1 MKPLVLLA
9 ILLAVPSKGPVPTP
23 AKAGQAKQEQTRG
36 AQEQTKTDDQ
46 SAKKPVPAVPQ
57 SSPEITVGYEQ
68 RFGNQD
74 KNSSP
79 WRDWPAWAV
88 AVFTL
93 GLLIVAVLQW
103 IAMHGQRKLM
113 SDQLDSMKTTGD
125 DTHAL
130 AVAAKEQAMASKETA
145 MAANHT
151 ATAAMHQAEA
161 MLVQAKALIMSAEA
175 ARESAETTRRMLE
188 AYERPWVTATITS
201 KDGLSFDANGNLHA
215 TFDYTVVNI
224 GKSAATDI
232 RAESQAR
239 AVPNGTSKNEL
250 KSILCAIEN
259 PSGFVGFTLFPPD
272 RHSMLWP
279 VEMSRDE
286 ISEVSFEAGD
296 HIYFTMVI
304 LVAIFYR
311 FPTSDS
317 WHETRFGY
325 VVGRGW
331 LKDRLTVRRN
341 FVHPPS
347 ELEMVRIMGDIAT

>member
-1 MKPLVLLA
+1 LLVIFTGLLA
-9 ILLAVPSKGPVPTP
+9 ALAYRQLLAMHR
-23 AKAGQAKQEQTRG
+23 QA
-36 AQEQTKTDDQ
+36 D
-46 SAKKPVPAVPQ
+46 
-57 SSPEITVGYEQ
+57 
-68 RFGNQD
+68 
-74 KNSSP
+74 
-79 WRDWPAWAV
+79 
-88 AVFTL
+88 
-93 GLLIVAVLQW
+93 
-103 IAMHGQRKLM
+103 LM
-113 SDQLDSMKTTGD
+113 SGQLASMKTTGD
-125 DTHAL
+125 DTHDL
-130 AVAAKEQAMASKETA
+130 AVAAQQQAMASKETA
-145 MAANHT
+145 MAASHT
-151 ATAAMHQAEA
+151 VDAAMKQTEA
-161 MLVQAKALIMSAEA
+161 MLVQAQALILSAGA
-175 ARESAETTRRMLE
+175 AKESAESTRRMLE

-201 KDGLSFDANGNLHA
+201 KDGLSFGANGNLHA

-224 GKSAATDI
+224 GKSAATEI

-259 PSGFVGFTLFPPD
+259 PSAFVGFTLFPVE
-272 RHSMLWP
+272 RHSMLWS

-296 HIYFTMVI
+296 HNYFTMVI